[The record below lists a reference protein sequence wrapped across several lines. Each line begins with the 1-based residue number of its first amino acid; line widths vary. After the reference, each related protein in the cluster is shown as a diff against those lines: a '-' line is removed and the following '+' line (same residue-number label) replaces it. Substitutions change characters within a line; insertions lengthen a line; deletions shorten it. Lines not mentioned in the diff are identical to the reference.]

1 MKPMLAT
8 PGGENAHLLCDNDD
22 WYASVKMDGHRLIV
36 EMEGQH
42 INFLSRTGKPLPVTD
57 ELWTAFNFLTAVS
70 LDGRRIVLDG
80 EYMPKEGRYY
90 VFDLPELTGFV
101 GIDTPLEQR
110 LALIPTLLADAPDC
124 IEVLP
129 YWTTTKDKTDA
140 VHRIKNR
147 GGEGLVFKKRGS
159 KYQPNRRSKA
169 WVKLKFVHD
178 VDCVIV
184 DANRNGKT
192 NWALAVNDGKKWVEV
207 GEVSGLTGDK
217 DLLQIGDVVKV
228 TCLYASEDNR
238 LVQPVSPK
246 KRDDKTPLECTLD
259 QLDTIRPNRNIS
271 ELIA

>member
-8 PGGENAHLLCDNDD
+8 PGGDNPYALLSSDD
-22 WYASVKMDGHRLIV
+22 WIASVKMDGHRLIV
-36 EMEGQH
+36 VIVGKDVT
-42 INFLSRTGKPLPVTD
+42 FLSRTGKPLPVSD
-57 ELWTAFNFLTAVS
+57 ELRGAFSFLTDVS
-70 LDGRRIVLDG
+70 LDGRRIVIDG

-101 GIDTPLEQR
+101 SQDTALEQR
-110 LALIPTLLADAPDC
+110 LSLLPTLLTDAPDC
-124 IEVLP
+124 IEILP
-129 YWTTTKDKTDA
+129 NWTTTKDKTDA
-140 VHRIKNR
+140 VYRIKAR
-147 GGEGLVFKKRGS
+147 GGEGLVFKKRSS
-159 KYQPNRRSKA
+159 KYQSNRRSKS

-178 VDCVIV
+178 VDCVVV

-217 DLLQIGDVVKV
+217 DLIEVGDVVKV

-259 QLDTIRPNRNIS
+259 QLDSIRPNRNIS